1 MASFV
6 LSPVPKY
13 GLSFTAACTFVCL
26 DFPGGINHTNRG
38 PLDSLGEPSPLK
50 LNTCPILQAVQS
62 RLHTLCCWSE
72 VLFSAKLILGENF
85 LCATV
90 QPFRLNRQRKN
101 SEVKGRKGSF
111 CAAEERR
118 DCSGS
123 VAAAVVPTPR
133 EMLGNGSSCS
143 LCPDLSLFFSL
154 LGWCCELVWP
164 PNAHLVLFGPQVGL
178 WYLAC
183 IAAFI

>member
-1 MASFV
+1 MFGFSRRDKSHKQRASGF
-6 LSPVPKY
+6 LGGAQPPQIEHMSHSA
-13 GLSFTAACTFVCL
+13 GCTERAA
-26 DFPGGINHTNRG
+26 HT
-38 PLDSLGEPSPLK
+38 
-50 LNTCPILQAVQS
+50 
-62 RLHTLCCWSE
+62 TLASSA
-72 VLFSAKLILGENF
+72 FSAKLILGENV

-101 SEVKGRKGSF
+101 SEVKDKKGSF

-118 DCSGS
+118 DCLGF
-123 VAAAVVPTPR
+123 VASAMVPKPR
-133 EMLGNGSSCS
+133 EMLGNRSSCS
-143 LCPDLSLFFSL
+143 LCPDPSLFFSL

-183 IAAFI
+183 IAAFV